1 MTEACS
7 WTRELW
13 VAGRLWPSLQEE
25 LTVLPILGT
34 AGTLVLKPQGQGFCQ
49 WSVGAWAALSPVQS
63 SDEDAIAH
71 PWFQPSEALSR
82 GPGHAV
88 PTLSPDE
95 MIHEF
100 CSALNLC

>member
-1 MTEACS
+1 MDTRVADHAESLVLRKQADRPGARGMVSWAMGWGQEQKLMTEACS

-49 WSVGAWAALSPVQS
+49 
-63 SDEDAIAH
+63 
-71 PWFQPSEALSR
+71 
-82 GPGHAV
+82 
-88 PTLSPDE
+88 
-95 MIHEF
+95 
-100 CSALNLC
+100 

>member
-34 AGTLVLKPQGQGFCQ
+34 ARDLGSETTRTGVLPVIRGGLG
-49 WSVGAWAALSPVQS
+49 SVVPSPV
-63 SDEDAIAH
+63 
-71 PWFQPSEALSR
+71 FR
-82 GPGHAV
+82 
-88 PTLSPDE
+88 
-95 MIHEF
+95 
-100 CSALNLC
+100 